1 MPAGAQPADEDTGL
15 IYYQDAT
22 GLGNA
27 TPRELTA
34 GGPLSNIDMMAT
46 KARRVTISGTILNPP
61 AGNSVRVSL
70 VPHDSTLP
78 LKFIRQDAE
87 YHDETG
93 KFEIHGVAP
102 GTYVLAP
109 SALGGTRRFSARQ
122 QLPLTGPESPHIPL
136 PP

>member
-1 MPAGAQPADEDTGL
+1 
-15 IYYQDAT
+15 
-22 GLGNA
+22 
-27 TPRELTA
+27 
-34 GGPLSNIDMMAT
+34 MMAT

-70 VPHDSTLP
+70 VPRDSTLP

-102 GTYVLAP
+102 GTYVLPA
-109 SALGGTRRFSARQ
+109 SALGGPRRFSAGQ
-122 QLPLTGPESPHIPL
+122 QGAGTGPGVPGIALGRDPGVEPNGPAD
-136 PP
+136 